1 MSKTAR
7 LLFLFSPFP
16 YFSMKFTMSPSRAY
30 FLGLWKSR
38 RTQSGVGVE
47 GKRELLEIFIK
58 LSLDEKFAEPDKMKF
73 SEGNAE
79 EYGSCYFFHSALR
92 SWLDGEMKKR
102 DERLRFKNEFA
113 ASYFAGVFD
122 AKGGTMDVKGKE
134 YCYFL
139 GDDVDE
145 MVLLRLGFRAKK
157 EGNKIAVL
165 SSDFYGWLHP
175 HLRMDRS
182 RKF

>member
-1 MSKTAR
+1 
-7 LLFLFSPFP
+7 
-16 YFSMKFTMSPSRAY
+16 MKFTMSPSRAY

-38 RTQSGVGVE
+38 RTKSGVGIE
-47 GKRELLEIFIK
+47 GKRELQETFIK
-58 LSLDEKFAEPDKMKF
+58 LALDEKFAEPDKVKF

-79 EYGSCYFFHSALR
+79 EYGSCLFYNSALR
-92 SWLDGEMKKR
+92 AWLDEEMKKR
-102 DERLRFKNEFA
+102 DGRLRFKNEFA
-113 ASYFAGVFD
+113 ASYFAGVYD
-122 AKGGTMDVKGKE
+122 ARGGTMKVKGKE

-139 GDDVDE
+139 GDNVDE

-175 HLRMDRS
+175 CLRMDRS

>member
-1 MSKTAR
+1 
-7 LLFLFSPFP
+7 
-16 YFSMKFTMSPSRAY
+16 MKFTMSPLRAY

-38 RTQSGVGVE
+38 RTASGVGIE

-58 LSLDEKFAEPDKMKF
+58 LCLDEKFAEPDKMKF

-92 SWLDGEMKKR
+92 SWLDSEMKKR

-122 AKGGTMDVKGKE
+122 AKGGTMEVKGKE

-139 GDDVDE
+139 GDDTDE

-175 HLRMDRS
+175 YLKMDRS
-182 RKF
+182 KKF